1 MVAQVGIDCVP
12 LDTFLSTQTLIPE
25 MWGMFSQVRSK
36 VEVVSHLFHP
46 PTVILDNNVFGGCDE
61 VGAE

>member
-1 MVAQVGIDCVP
+1 
-12 LDTFLSTQTLIPE
+12 